1 MNYFIN
7 FGMPASKS
15 GIEHAQIKRK
25 RLFDKHGEPYVF
37 LLRDWERDLHTNTA
51 NAGITDDHLVNMFD
65 YYQHACHVD
74 AVRLLPE
81 QVDLGLKDLQ
91 YSDDYEHNR
100 MLVSRADGRLT
111 ARINYVRGT
120 RQVVSVELFDGV
132 ENLYQVE
139 FYDVRGFK
147 SLVQWYTPDNKVG
160 NEEWLTVDGRPVI
173 RAFNKKNEDG
183 KLKQ

>member
-91 YSDDYEHNR
+91 YSDDYEQQ
-100 MLVSRADGRLT
+100 S
-111 ARINYVRGT
+111 YV
-120 RQVVSVELFDGV
+120 
-132 ENLYQVE
+132 
-139 FYDVRGFK
+139 GFT
-147 SLVQWYTPDNKVG
+147 S
-160 NEEWLTVDGRPVI
+160 
-173 RAFNKKNEDG
+173 
-183 KLKQ
+183 

>member
-100 MLVSRADGRLT
+100 MLVSRADGRLA
-111 ARINYVRGT
+111 ARINYVPLDRWFLSNCLTELRIYTKLNFMMFADLNHWFSGIPQTIRLAT
-120 RQVVSVELFDGV
+120 RNG
-132 ENLYQVE
+132 
-139 FYDVRGFK
+139 
-147 SLVQWYTPDNKVG
+147 
-160 NEEWLTVDGRPVI
+160 
-173 RAFNKKNEDG
+173 
-183 KLKQ
+183 